1 MNTKILSAFLL
12 IPLMAILPPGIN
24 AAQHPASSGLLV
36 SPRSITAG
44 EAFLVLAAAENPLKD
59 AAIVVTGPGGRLSSM
74 EGRAGGGPPYWKEA
88 RFRAVVPG
96 TYRIVLQAGENIL
109 TASEFST
116 SVKKISRPTSR
127 SIWDIESSWTT
138 STEALYSAWLERLFQ
153 DAEEGDTWTQLH
165 DVIRDPENNLLYD
178 HLGKDEDRS
187 LILEPDCADNPFVLR
202 AYFAWK
208 LGLPYAHFRCDRGTA
223 ERAPICTE
231 WITNLDP
238 RREGRGDTRAFQS
251 FVRSIL
257 NDVHSGTA
265 RTALEDDRTD
275 LYPMTLER
283 EHLHPGVVFAD
294 PYGHTLTLVR
304 WVPQTDGSA
313 GRLLAVDAQPDGTI
327 AVKRFWQG
335 NFFFK
340 TEGIPGGP
348 GFKAFRPLSLE
359 DGELR
364 LLDNAAITKHPEV
377 GGFSLEQ
384 KVMSPQIFYDRMERL
399 INPSP
404 LDPETAFRELH
415 RAVFDRLEA
424 RALAVRNGE
433 AYMEQKGYSV
443 MPMPSGAAIFQTVG
457 PWEDYSTPARDMRM
471 LISFDVLLDFPDK
484 ISRNPKA
491 FRIPAGK
498 TAAQVRTELEA
509 LHHRWAAEYSI
520 SYTRSDGYEQVL
532 SMAEV
537 IDRLEGLEMGYNPN
551 DGIEIRWGAPEGS
564 AELAACNRR
573 APEAQRAK
581 MRRYR
586 RWFRER
592 VIPIR

>member
-1 MNTKILSAFLL
+1 MNTKILPVFLL
-12 IPLMAILPPGIN
+12 IPLIAIMSPGYK

-44 EAFLVLAAAENPLKD
+44 EAFVVLAVAEVPLQD
-59 AAIVVTGPGGRLSSM
+59 AAIVVTGPNGQIRPM
-74 EGRAGGGPPYWKEA
+74 EGRTGGGPPHWREA
-88 RFRAVVPG
+88 RFQTYGPG
-96 TYRIVLQAGENIL
+96 IYKIALKKGERFL
-109 TASEFST
+109 ASSEFST
-116 SVKKISRPTSR
+116 LDQKSYRSSSR
-127 SIWDIESSWTT
+127 SIWDIEASWTA
-138 STEALYSAWLERLFQ
+138 SAEALYSAWLERLFL
-153 DAEEGDTWTQLH
+153 DAEEGDTWKHLH
-165 DVIRDPENNLLYD
+165 DVIRAPQDNLLYN
-178 HLGKDEDRS
+178 HLGKDEDRN

-208 LGLPYAHFRCDRGTA
+208 LGLPYSHFRCDRGTV
-223 ERAPICTE
+223 ERAPLCTE
-231 WITNLDP
+231 WITNLDQ
-238 RREGRGDTRAFQS
+238 RREGRGDTRAFQV
-251 FVRSIL
+251 FVRTIL

-275 LYPMTLER
+275 LYPVALER
-283 EHLHPGVVFAD
+283 EHLRPGVVFAD

-304 WVPQTDGSA
+304 WVPQTDSSA

-335 NFFFK
+335 NFFFV

-348 GFKAFRPLSLE
+348 GFKAFRPLALE

-364 LLDNAAITKHPEV
+364 LLDNAAIAEHPEY
-377 GGFSLEQ
+377 GDFSLEQ
-384 KVMSPQIFYDRMERL
+384 QELSPQIFYDRMDRL
-399 INPSP
+399 INPDP

-433 AYMEQKGYSV
+433 AYMEQEGYSV

-484 ISRNPKA
+484 VSRYPKA

-498 TAAQVRTELEA
+498 TAAQVRSELEA
-509 LHHRWAAEYSI
+509 LHHQWTAEYSI
-520 SYTRSDGYEQVL
+520 SYARSDGREQVL
-532 SMAEV
+532 TMAEM
-537 IDRLEGLEMGYNPN
+537 IDRLEDLEMGYNPN
-551 DGIEIRWGAPEGS
+551 DCIEIRWGAPEGS
-564 AELAACNRR
+564 AELASCSRR
-573 APEAQRAK
+573 APEDQRAK